1 MEHEMWSAEVK
12 TLDQGIMDH
21 TIPTI
26 QLTPLEQEAF
36 TTALRAS
43 RFDEHDVLAEQIER
57 DQGRLALTKD
67 TTVDILNTFDS
78 SGTVAPEPM
87 KRVVEHARAEYERR
101 RYANINIDSAG
112 EDDIRRR
119 LDAQEAKAA
128 MADLAL
134 QTATAN
140 SLFLTKLAAFEDTWA
155 QRMGTAE
162 VGFQLWEPDV
172 GEERPSIGVSRLD
185 ADEHSTVRVTLDPV
199 TDRADTTTFAGET
212 ATAVDLAT
220 AARMLRMPAPEV
232 RAVLDAAAAGLRAAS
247 QAGAVGSPDAAAAD
261 LALQEASQTET
272 AERRLAD
279 VRDALSRS
287 GVQGWQADDFGYA
300 DQVVAGE
307 QHRF

>member
-1 MEHEMWSAEVK
+1 MWSAEVK

-87 KRVVEHARAEYERR
+87 KRVVEHARAEYERL
-101 RYANINIDSAG
+101 RYANLNIDSAG

-128 MADLAL
+128 TADLAL
-134 QTATAN
+134 QDAH
-140 SLFLTKLAAFEDTWA
+140 
-155 QRMGTAE
+155 QR
-162 VGFQLWEPDV
+162 
-172 GEERPSIGVSRLD
+172 
-185 ADEHSTVRVTLDPV
+185 
-199 TDRADTTTFAGET
+199 
-212 ATAVDLAT
+212 
-220 AARMLRMPAPEV
+220 
-232 RAVLDAAAAGLRAAS
+232 
-247 QAGAVGSPDAAAAD
+247 
-261 LALQEASQTET
+261 QTQT